1 MRPLRDDFA
10 ALVGREADCGLA
22 RGALEIAR
30 IAYPAL
36 EPAPYLNKLDE
47 LAEGARARMA
57 GGLPPEAVARAV
69 GDHLFRTCGFRGNAE
84 DYYDPRNSFLN
95 DVLDRRTGI
104 PISLSVVFI
113 EVNRRLGVAAE
124 GVGFGKLPAAPRGP
138 RPPRPT
144 RTTCARAC
152 PASPGR
158 TRHFIDPGGPS
169 SARAAAPRCALPMP
183 PDPAPGSAQPRPA
196 SGIPGPSDPAGGTA
210 ATSSGGQGRIV
221 IRGWR
226 RRNTAAMAAA
236 AIRLPTSTDCQA
248 TACSTG
254 SAKNAEKRTNP
265 NSKMT
270 KSSTTPKPKSGLRS
284 ATAPNRA
291 AAPPMCKNS
300 RTCTHV
306 NATTSSRDGE

>member
-36 EPAPYLNKLDE
+36 EPAPYLTKLDE

-113 EVNRRLGVAAE
+113 EVTRRLGVTAD
-124 GVGFGKLPAAPRGP
+124 GVGFPGHFLVRVAGERGP
-138 RPPRPT
+138 LLLDPFFG
-144 RTTCARAC
+144 
-152 PASPGR
+152 GR
-158 TRHFIDPGGPS
+158 TVGDGELIERLRALPGG
-169 SARAAAPRCALPMP
+169 RQLNEVP
-183 PDPAPGSAQPRPA
+183 PDAVQVASTPEVLARMLRNLLRVYAERRDTSLALAAVDLLLVLSPDSADDLRM
-196 SGIPGPSDPAGGTA
+196 
-210 ATSSGGQGRIV
+210 
-221 IRGWR
+221 RG
-226 RRNTAAMAAA
+226 ALYESLDYAAA
-236 AIRLPTSTDCQA
+236 ALADFRRYLELAPTAPDADDVRERLTRLA
-248 TACSTG
+248 
-254 SAKNAEKRTNP
+254 RTNP
-265 NSKMT
+265 T
-270 KSSTTPKPKSGLRS
+270 I
-284 ATAPNRA
+284 
-291 AAPPMCKNS
+291 
-300 RTCTHV
+300 H
-306 NATTSSRDGE
+306 